1 MSKEKITPE
10 MSIEEV
16 LTRWPAT
23 ARVFVKW
30 GMKAM
35 VCGEPAWGTI
45 RELAERSGV
54 SDLEG
59 LCRELSD
66 AAEGPQVFLK

>member
-1 MSKEKITPE
+1 MPEKIIPD
-10 MSIEEV
+10 MAAEEV

-30 GMKAM
+30 GVKAM

-45 RELAERSGV
+45 RELAEKAGV

-59 LCRELSD
+59 LCRELSE
-66 AAEGPQVFLK
+66 AAGGPQFFLK

>member
-1 MSKEKITPE
+1 MTRITPDMAVE
-10 MSIEEV
+10 DV

-30 GMKAM
+30 GLRAT

-45 RELAERSGV
+45 RELAEKSGV

-59 LCRELSD
+59 LCEDLTNATGEPRVSL
-66 AAEGPQVFLK
+66 Q